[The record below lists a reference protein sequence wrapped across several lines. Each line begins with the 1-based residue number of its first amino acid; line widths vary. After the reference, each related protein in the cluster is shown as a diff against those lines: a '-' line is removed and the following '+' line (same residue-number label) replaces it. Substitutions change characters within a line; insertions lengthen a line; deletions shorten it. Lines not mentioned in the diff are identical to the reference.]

1 MKESIIYEEKLKN
14 ANMQL
19 ESLYEEIKKNHEK
32 VIFGNFEEKEWKNE
46 KKNIY
51 KYNCL

>member
-19 ESLYEEIKKNHEK
+19 ESLYEEIKKIMRK
-32 VIFGNFEEKEWKNE
+32 
-46 KKNIY
+46 
-51 KYNCL
+51 